1 MDRLYSQISLIY
13 WEMWSIKTL
22 TYQKIVLESLTTPKN
37 TGQKLQKTLFPRI
50 REWQQFLPP
59 PERKFL
65 AP

>member
-50 REWQQFLPP
+50 RE
-59 PERKFL
+59 
-65 AP
+65 